1 MNRDRTVPALASVC
15 ALLLAGAPLAPQWLV
30 FLLALSLA
38 KGLVVLGLVLLMRT
52 GLVSFGQGLYFGLG
66 AYSAALLANRAGLGD
81 AALMIVVG
89 TACAAALAAILGL
102 LLARYRE
109 IFFAMLSL
117 AFSMILYG
125 ALVKSSTLG
134 STDGFNLHAKS
145 FAGVALAAGT
155 ERRLFYAASVALMFA
170 VAWLLHRYLAS
181 HWGRLSAAVRDNE
194 LRVEYLGAS
203 VYKRG
208 VRQLRRRGC
217 AGGHGRRARR
227 ARGRARGP
235 GDCLLDHLG
244 GIRVRRHTRRHG
256 QRARAFRLGGDLRG
270 SAHDRQPVRAER
282 LADVARSRDARDHHV
297 PARRPLDARPQ
308 APRSMN
314 PILAAA
320 GLWKSFGAVT
330 AASDV
335 TLSFERE
342 SVASLIGANGAGKTT
357 FLNLVTGYLKPDRGS
372 IRFDGRE
379 LTGHTPREITGLGI
393 CRSFQV
399 PQLFQSLSVRENL
412 LVAEGIAA
420 AERIEEATEGVLEG
434 FGLAQYAGQAA
445 GQLPE
450 GIRKLLDV
458 AMALVARPKVLLLDE
473 PTSGVA
479 ADEKFG
485 IMDLVMGAVRGQGV
499 TVLFVEH
506 DMDIV
511 SRYAER
517 VVAFYDGRVIADGEP
532 GRVLGDAEVRRHVI
546 GEAAHA

>member
-1 MNRDRTVPALASVC
+1 
-15 ALLLAGAPLAPQWLV
+15 
-30 FLLALSLA
+30 
-38 KGLVVLGLVLLMRT
+38 
-52 GLVSFGQGLYFGLG
+52 
-66 AYSAALLANRAGLGD
+66 
-81 AALMIVVG
+81 
-89 TACAAALAAILGL
+89 
-102 LLARYRE
+102 
-109 IFFAMLSL
+109 
-117 AFSMILYG
+117 
-125 ALVKSSTLG
+125 
-134 STDGFNLHAKS
+134 
-145 FAGVALAAGT
+145 
-155 ERRLFYAASVALMFA
+155 
-170 VAWLLHRYLAS
+170 
-181 HWGRLSAAVRDNE
+181 
-194 LRVEYLGAS
+194 
-203 VYKRG
+203 
-208 VRQLRRRGC
+208 
-217 AGGHGRRARR
+217 
-227 ARGRARGP
+227 
-235 GDCLLDHLG
+235 
-244 GIRVRRHTRRHG
+244 
-256 QRARAFRLGGDLRG
+256 
-270 SAHDRQPVRAER
+270 
-282 LADVARSRDARDHHV
+282 
-297 PARRPLDARPQ
+297 
-308 APRSMN
+308 MN

-320 GLWKSFGAVT
+320 GLRKSFGAVT

-335 TLSFERE
+335 TLSFDRE

-420 AERIEEATEGVLEG
+420 AERIEEATETVLEG

-450 GIRKLLDV
+450 GIRKLLDI

-546 GEAAHA
+546 GEAVHA